1 MAEVQGALASLVRSE
16 SEGQA
21 GAWEQ
26 GASLAS
32 MVARTRQGKLVI
44 CPTPIG
50 NLGDM
55 TPRAKE
61 ALAAADTVCAED
73 TRVTGK
79 LLASFGISCRMERL
93 DENTVGQRAAAIV
106 ERVLS
111 GEVIAYCTDAGMPG
125 VSDPGQR
132 LVAAARA
139 AGAPVEVLPGPTATA
154 TAYVASG
161 FTCPRFYFGGFF
173 PRKEGQR
180 AETLAALQSLD
191 AVLLFYE
198 SPHRIVGALRAVV
211 ESMPYRQ
218 VAVCRELTKLHEEVA
233 IGTAQELA
241 EAFAEREAAGGVKG
255 EIVLVIDAPSEQEH
269 ACKAQDAREGASD
282 RAAQLAAE
290 GMRAKQ
296 ISKQLAAEFG
306 LSRNEAYDMALAASK
321 QARAE

>member
-1 MAEVQGALASLVRSE
+1 MTDFTAAWTSRMMDNYGTPRIELVKGE
-16 SEGQA
+16 GPWLTDSEGKRYLDLLA
-21 GAWEQ
+21 GIAVNVLGHGNPAIVDAVSKQVAEL
-26 GASLAS
+26 GHVSNIFASEPPLKLAE
-32 MVARTRQGKLVI
+32 KLI
-44 CPTPIG
+44 ELTG
-50 NLGDM
+50 WG
-55 TPRAKE
+55 
-61 ALAAADTVCAED
+61 AED

-198 SPHRIVGALRAVV
+198 SPHRIVAALRAVA

-255 EIVLVIDAPSEQEH
+255 EIVLVIDAPSE
-269 ACKAQDAREGASD
+269 
-282 RAAQLAAE
+282 
-290 GMRAKQ
+290 
-296 ISKQLAAEFG
+296 
-306 LSRNEAYDMALAASK
+306 
-321 QARAE
+321 